1 MTGFPLRMAWR
12 QARGAWR
19 HFLAFFTCVALG
31 VGALVSV
38 GTFAANVERAL
49 GREAK
54 SLLGGDVEL
63 RAARPLPPQAEAPL
77 ARLRQAGGTVTSI
90 RELVGMARDPA
101 RGDSLLVELKVVDA
115 GYPLYGELRTAPAGA
130 AAALAD
136 GEAALVQREVL
147 DRLGVRVGGRIA
159 VGDAVLTIA
168 GVVEREP
175 DRSASLIALGPRV
188 MIGAQALK
196 ATGLV
201 RFGSRVRYR
210 TLVRLPETLAPG
222 EAREELARALADP
235 GVRVS
240 SFDEAQPGLR
250 RFFSELTTYLGL
262 VGLASLLVGG
272 IGVASSVSTFLRRQL
287 STIAILKALGAGS
300 RTLVATYT
308 VQTLALGLAGSVVGA
323 GLGVLMQPILIG
335 FLSGMVPFALDAGP
349 EPWTV
354 ARGILM
360 GVLVS
365 LLCALWPLLQVRAVP
380 PSLLLRRDVDAGP
393 PPRRPWLAAIP
404 IALGLVALSVW
415 QAGSLKVG
423 SIFLGASVAALG
435 VLVALSWALV
445 IAARRV
451 PRLPWPAW
459 RQGVSSLRRPGG
471 QPARVIVA
479 LGAGVMLLVAVALLE
494 RNIGHQIDHEQRK
507 EAPSFFFVDVQA
519 DQREAFTRTVLE
531 AGASPPA
538 LVPIVRSRLAAID
551 GAPVTR
557 EMVDGRRDAA
567 AQERAFYFTREYVL
581 TYADEPP
588 PGNSITRGRWWTR
601 DEAAARALISVE
613 DVAAR
618 RLGVDV
624 GSRLTFDVQGVPIE
638 AEITSLRKVDW
649 QSMTMNF
656 FVIFSPGALAGAPS
670 TYVATARVPATAE
683 AALQNAVVAAFPN
696 VTAVP
701 VRDILERVSAVL
713 GEIALAVRLIAVFT
727 VATGVVVMA
736 GALAATR
743 YQRLYESVVLRTLG
757 ATRGAVARAFAVE
770 YACLGVTAGVGG
782 TLLAVALAWVVVH
795 FLLDA
800 PWTFEPAAMMAGVVL
815 TVAMAV
821 AIGFLATFR
830 LLGQK
835 PLPVLRRE

>member
-1 MTGFPLRMAWR
+1 
-12 QARGAWR
+12 
-19 HFLAFFTCVALG
+19 
-31 VGALVSV
+31 
-38 GTFAANVERAL
+38 VERAL

-63 RAARPLPPQAEAPL
+63 RAARPLPAGAEAPL
-77 ARLRQAGGTVTSI
+77 ARLQQAGASVTSI

-130 AAALAD
+130 VAALA
-136 GEAALVQREVL
+136 GGTTALVQRELL
-147 DRLGVRVGGRIA
+147 DRLGVAVGGRIA
-159 VGDAVLTIA
+159 VGDAILTIA

-175 DRSASLIALGPRV
+175 DRSASLISLGPRV
-188 MIGAQALK
+188 MIGAQALQS
-196 ATGLV
+196 TGLV

-210 TLVRLPETLAPG
+210 TLVRLPDTVAPKD
-222 EAREELARALADP
+222 AREELARALADP

-287 STIAILKALGAGS
+287 STIAILKALGADS
-300 RTLVATYT
+300 RTLVTTYT
-308 VQTLALGLAGSVVGA
+308 IQTMALGFAGSVVGA
-323 GLGVLMQPILIG
+323 ALGVLMQPLLIG
-335 FLSGMVPFALDAGP
+335 FLSGVVPFTLDAGP
-349 EPWTV
+349 EPRTV
-354 ARGILM
+354 ARGVLM
-360 GVLVS
+360 GVFVS
-365 LLCALWPLLQVRAVP
+365 LLCALWPLLQVRAVR
-380 PSLLLRRDVDAGP
+380 PSLLLRRDVDTAP
-393 PPRRPWLAAIP
+393 VAPRPWLAVIP
-404 IALGLVALSVW
+404 IALGLVALCVW
-415 QAGSLKVG
+415 QAGSVKVG
-423 SIFLGASVAALG
+423 GIFLGASVAAVG
-435 VLVALSWALV
+435 VLAALSWGLV
-445 IAARRV
+445 VAARRV

-519 DQREAFTRTVLE
+519 DQREAFTRTVLA
-531 AGASPPA
+531 AGASAPA

-557 EMVDGRRDAA
+557 EMVDGSRDDA

-588 PGNSITRGRWWTR
+588 PGNAVTRGRWWTPQ
-601 DEAAARALISVE
+601 EAAGRALISVE
-613 DVAAR
+613 DMAAR

-670 TYVATARVPATAE
+670 TYVATARVPASAE
-683 AALQNAVVAAFPN
+683 PALQNAVVAAFPN

-736 GALAATR
+736 GALAASR

-770 YACLGVTAGVGG
+770 YACLGMTAGVGG

-800 PWTFEPAAMMAGVVL
+800 PWTFEPAAMMAGVAL
-815 TVAMAV
+815 TVVMAI

>member
-1 MTGFPLRMAWR
+1 
-12 QARGAWR
+12 
-19 HFLAFFTCVALG
+19 
-31 VGALVSV
+31 
-38 GTFAANVERAL
+38 
-49 GREAK
+49 
-54 SLLGGDVEL
+54 
-63 RAARPLPPQAEAPL
+63 
-77 ARLRQAGGTVTSI
+77 
-90 RELVGMARDPA
+90 MARDPA
-101 RGDSLLVELKVVDA
+101 RGESLLVELKVVDA
-115 GYPLYGELRTAPAGA
+115 RYPLYGELRTAPAGA
-130 AAALAD
+130 MAALGGGD
-136 GEAALVQREVL
+136 SALVQRELL
-147 DRLGVRVGGRIA
+147 DRLGARVGDRIA
-159 VGDAVLTIA
+159 VGDALLTIA

-175 DRSASLIALGPRV
+175 DRSASLISLGPRV
-188 MIGAQALK
+188 MIGAGAVQ

-210 TLVRLPETLAPG
+210 TLVRLPETVAPK

-250 RFFSELTTYLGL
+250 RFFSQLTTYLGL

-287 STIAILKALGAGS
+287 STIAILKALGAPS

-308 VQTLALGLAGSVVGA
+308 VQTMTLGLLGSVVGA
-323 GLGVLMQPILIG
+323 ALGILLQPLLIG
-335 FLSGMVPFALDAGP
+335 LLSGMVPFALDAGP
-349 EPWTV
+349 EPRTV

-365 LLCALWPLLQVRAVP
+365 LLCALWPLLQVRGVR
-380 PSLLLRRDVDAGP
+380 PSLLLRRDVDAAP
-393 PPRRPWLAAIP
+393 SPPRPWPAALP
-404 IALGLVALSVW
+404 IALGLIGLCVW

-423 SIFLGASVAALG
+423 GIFLGASVAALG
-435 VLVALSWALV
+435 VLAALSWGLV
-445 IAARRV
+445 VAARRL
-451 PRLPWPAW
+451 PRLPWPSW
-459 RQGVSSLRRPGG
+459 RQGVSSLRRPGA

-519 DQREAFTRTVLE
+519 DQREAFARTVLA
-531 AGASPPA
+531 AGASPPT

-557 EMVDGRRDAA
+557 EMVDGNRDDA

-581 TYADEPP
+581 TYADAPP
-588 PGNSITRGRWWTR
+588 PGNAVTRGRWWTPE
-601 DEAAARALISVE
+601 EAAGRALISVE
-613 DVAAR
+613 DMAAR

-670 TYVATARVPATAE
+670 TYVATARVPAADE
-683 AALQNAVVAAFPN
+683 ARLQNAVVAAFPN

-736 GALAATR
+736 GALAAGR

-770 YACLGVTAGVGG
+770 YACLGMTAGVGG
-782 TLLAVALAWVVVH
+782 TLLAVVLAWIVVH

-800 PWTFEPAAMMAGVVL
+800 PWTFEPAAMMAGVAL
-815 TVAMAV
+815 TVVMAV

>member
-1 MTGFPLRMAWR
+1 MAWR

-54 SLLGGDVEL
+54 SLLGGDVEMRSA
-63 RAARPLPPQAEAPL
+63 RALPPEAAAPL
-77 ARLRQAGGTVTSI
+77 ARLRQAGATVTAI

-130 AAALAD
+130 MAAVA
-136 GEAALVQREVL
+136 GGRAALVQRELL
-147 DRLGVRVGGRIA
+147 DRLGVRVGGHIA

-188 MIGAQALK
+188 MIGAAALE

-210 TLVRLPETLAPG
+210 TLVRLPEALAPK

-287 STIAILKALGAGS
+287 STIAIMKALGADS

-308 VQTLALGLAGSVVGA
+308 VQTLALGLAGSVAGA
-323 GLGVLMQPILIG
+323 ALGVLMQPLLIG
-335 FLSGMVPFALDAGP
+335 FLSGIVPFALDAGP
-349 EPWTV
+349 EPRTV
-354 ARGILM
+354 ARGMLM

-365 LLCALWPLLQVRAVP
+365 LLCALWPLLQVRAVRP
-380 PSLLLRRDVDAGP
+380 ALLLRRDVEAGP

-404 IALGLVALSVW
+404 IALGLVALCVW
-415 QAGSLKVG
+415 QAGSLKIG

-435 VLVALSWALV
+435 VLAALSWVLV
-445 IAARRV
+445 LAARRV

-519 DQREAFTRTVLE
+519 DQREAFTRTVLA

-557 EMVDGRRDAA
+557 EMVDAHRDDAG
-567 AQERAFYFTREYVL
+567 QERAFYFTREYVL
-581 TYADEPP
+581 TYAEQPP
-588 PGNSITRGRWWTR
+588 PGNAITRGRWWTR

-613 DVAAR
+613 DMAAR

-638 AEITSLRKVDW
+638 AEIASLRKVDW

-656 FVIFSPGALAGAPS
+656 FVIFSPGALAGAPA
-670 TYVATARVPATAE
+670 TYVATARVPAASE
-683 AALQNAVVAAFPN
+683 SGLQNAVVAAFPN

-770 YACLGVTAGVGG
+770 YACLGITAGVGG

-800 PWTFEPAAMMAGVVL
+800 PWTFEPAAMMAGVAL
-815 TVAMAV
+815 TVVMAI

>member
-12 QARGAWR
+12 QSRGAWR
-19 HFLAFFTCVALG
+19 HFLAFFACVVLG

-63 RAARPLPPQAEAPL
+63 RGARPLPPDAEPAL
-77 ARLRQAGGTVTSI
+77 ARLQQAGARVTAI
-90 RELVGMARDPA
+90 RELVAMARDPA
-101 RGDSLLVELKVVDA
+101 RSESLLVELKVVDA
-115 GYPLYGELRTAPAGA
+115 AYPLYGELATEPAGA
-130 AAALAD
+130 LASL
-136 GEAALVQREVL
+136 GAGGGALVQREL
-147 DRLGVRVGGRIA
+147 LERLGLRVGGRIA

-168 GVVEREP
+168 GVVAREP
-175 DRSASLIALGPRV
+175 DRSASLISLGPRV
-188 MIGAQALK
+188 MIGVRALE
-196 ATGLV
+196 ATGLM

-210 TLVRLPETLAPG
+210 TLVRLPESLAPR

-250 RFFSELTTYLGL
+250 RFFTQLTTYLGL

-272 IGVASSVSTFLRRQL
+272 IGVASSVSTFLRRQVV
-287 STIAILKALGAGS
+287 TIAILKALGAGS

-308 VQTLALGLAGSVVGA
+308 MQTLALGLAGSVAGA
-323 GLGVLMQPILIG
+323 LLGVLIQPILIG
-335 FLSGMVPFALDAGP
+335 FLSGMVPFAIDAGP
-349 EPWTV
+349 EPGTV
-354 ARGILM
+354 VRGLVM

-365 LLCALWPLLQVRAVP
+365 LLCALWPLLQVREVR
-380 PSLLLRRDVDAGP
+380 PSLLLRRDVDAGTP
-393 PPRRPWLAAIP
+393 GRRPWPAAIP
-404 IALGLVALSVW
+404 VALGLVALCVW

-423 SIFLGASVAALG
+423 GIFLGASVAALG
-435 VLVALSWALV
+435 VLAALSWLLV
-445 IAARRV
+445 MAARRV

-471 QPARVIVA
+471 HPARVIVA

-531 AGASPPA
+531 AGAAPPA
-538 LVPIVRSRLAAID
+538 LIPIVRARLAAID

-557 EMVDGRRDAA
+557 EMVDGNRDDA

-588 PGNSITRGRWWTR
+588 RGNAITRGRWWTAG
-601 DEAAARALISVE
+601 EAATRAWISVE
-613 DVAAR
+613 EMAAR
-618 RLGVDV
+618 RLGVGV

-656 FVIFSPGALAGAPS
+656 FVIFSPGALAGAPA
-670 TYVATARVPATAE
+670 TYVASARVPAAAE
-683 AALQNAVVAAFPN
+683 AALQNAVVAALPN

-713 GEIALAVRLIAVFT
+713 GEIGLAVRLIAVFT
-727 VATGVVVMA
+727 VATGIVVMA

-795 FLLDA
+795 FMLDA
-800 PWTFEPAAMMAGVVL
+800 PWTFEPAAMMAGVML
-815 TVAMAV
+815 TIVMAV

-835 PLPVLRRE
+835 PLAVLRGE

>member
-1 MTGFPLRMAWR
+1 
-12 QARGAWR
+12 
-19 HFLAFFTCVALG
+19 
-31 VGALVSV
+31 VSV

-63 RAARPLPPQAEAPL
+63 RAARPLPDTATPPL
-77 ARLRQAGGTVTSI
+77 ARLRASGASVTSI
-90 RELVGMARDPA
+90 RELVGMARDPV
-101 RGDSLLVELKVVDA
+101 RGDSLLVEVKVVDA
-115 GYPLYGELRTAPAGA
+115 DYPLYGELRTEPVGA
-130 AAALAD
+130 LAALAD
-136 GEAALVQREVL
+136 GRAALVQRELL
-147 DRLGVRVGGRIA
+147 DRLGVRAGERLVL
-159 VGDAVLTIA
+159 GDAVLTIA

-175 DRSASLIALGPRV
+175 DRSASLITLGPRV
-188 MIGAQALK
+188 MIGGRALE

-210 TLVRLPETLAPG
+210 TLVRLPETLAPR

-240 SFDEAQPGLR
+240 SFDESQPGLR
-250 RFFSELTTYLGL
+250 RFFSELTNYLGL

-287 STIAILKALGAGS
+287 STIAILKALGADS
-300 RTLVATYT
+300 STLVATYT
-308 VQTLALGLAGSVVGA
+308 VQTAALGVAGSLVGA
-323 GLGVLMQPILIG
+323 ALGVLVQPILIG
-335 FLSGMVPFALDAGP
+335 FLSGMVPFTLDAGP
-349 EPWTV
+349 EPRTL
-354 ARGILM
+354 ARGVLM

-365 LLCALWPLLQVRAVP
+365 LLCALWPLLQVRQVR
-380 PSLLLRRDVDAGP
+380 PSLLLRRDVEAGP
-393 PPRRPWLAAIP
+393 PTRRPWRAAIP
-404 IALGLVALSVW
+404 IALGLVALSLW

-423 SIFLGASVAALG
+423 AIFLGASVAALG
-435 VLVALSWALV
+435 VLLVLSWLLV
-445 IAARRV
+445 VAARRV

-471 QPARVIVA
+471 QPARVVVA
-479 LGAGVMLLVAVALLE
+479 LGAGVMLLVAIALLE

-531 AGASPPA
+531 AGAPA
-538 LVPIVRSRLAAID
+538 PTLVPIVRSRLAAID

-557 EMVDGRRDAA
+557 EMVDGNRDAA
-567 AQERAFYFTREYVL
+567 GQERAFYFTREYVL

-588 PGNSITRGRWWTR
+588 PGNAVTSGRWWTR
-601 DEAAARALISVE
+601 EEAAGRALISVE
-613 DVAAR
+613 EVAAK
-618 RLGVDV
+618 RLGVGV

-638 AEITSLRKVDW
+638 AEIASLRKVDW

-670 TYVATARVPATAE
+670 TYVATARVPAAAE
-683 AALQNAVVAAFPN
+683 ASLQNRVVAGFPN

-713 GEIALAVRLIAVFT
+713 AEIALAVRLIAVFT

-770 YACLGVTAGVGG
+770 YACLGITAGVGG
-782 TLLAVALAWVVVH
+782 TLLAAALAWVVVH
-795 FLLDA
+795 FVLDA
-800 PWTFEPAAMMAGVVL
+800 PWTFEPAAMMAGVAL
-815 TVAMAV
+815 TVFMAV
-821 AIGFLATFR
+821 VIGFLATFR

>member
-1 MTGFPLRMAWR
+1 VTGFPLRMAWR

-63 RAARPLPPQAEAPL
+63 RAARPLPPEAEVPL
-77 ARLRQAGGTVTSI
+77 ARLRQAGSTVTSI

-101 RGDSLLVELKVVDA
+101 RGESLLVELKVVDA
-115 GYPLYGELRTAPAGA
+115 AYPLYGELRTAPAGA
-130 AAALAD
+130 RAALA
-136 GEAALVQREVL
+136 GGGAALVQRELL
-147 DRLGVRVGGRIA
+147 DRLGVRVGGRIV

-188 MIGAQALK
+188 MIGAEALQ

-210 TLVRLPETLAPG
+210 TLVRLPETLAPKA
-222 EAREELARALADP
+222 AREELARALADP

-323 GLGVLMQPILIG
+323 ALGVLMQPILIG

-349 EPWTV
+349 EPRTV
-354 ARGILM
+354 ACGVLM

-365 LLCALWPLLQVRAVP
+365 LLCALWPLLQIRTVR

-404 IALGLVALSVW
+404 IALGLVALCVW

-423 SIFLGASVAALG
+423 AIFLGASVAAIG
-435 VLVALSWALV
+435 VLGLLSWVLV

-519 DQREAFTRTVLE
+519 DQREAFTRTVLG

-551 GAPVTR
+551 GLPVTR
-557 EMVDGRRDAA
+557 EMVDGDRDAA
-567 AQERAFYFTREYVL
+567 GQERAFYFTREYVL
-581 TYADEPP
+581 TYAAEPP

-601 DEAAARALISVE
+601 EEAAARALISVE
-613 DVAAR
+613 DMAAK
-618 RLGVDV
+618 RLGVGV

-656 FVIFSPGALAGAPS
+656 FVIFSPGALAGAPA
-670 TYVATARVPATAE
+670 TYVATARVPAAVE
-683 AALQNAVVAAFPN
+683 ANLQNAVVAAFPN

-815 TVAMAV
+815 TVVMAI